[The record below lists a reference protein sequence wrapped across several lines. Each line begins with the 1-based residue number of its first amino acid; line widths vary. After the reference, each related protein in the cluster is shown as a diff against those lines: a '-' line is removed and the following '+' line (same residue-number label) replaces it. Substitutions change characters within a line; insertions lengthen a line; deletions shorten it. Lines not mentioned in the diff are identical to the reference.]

1 MMALLPLLSTVK
13 TNNNEKMVVI
23 RTKKAWSLSFFN
35 RNWMEMIAFNLHLG
49 PPKVH
54 LKS

>member
-23 RTKKAWSLSFFN
+23 RTKKSVVAIVFVYPLFSYFF
-35 RNWMEMIAFNLHLG
+35 IGAFRDKMTLRE
-49 PPKVH
+49 
-54 LKS
+54 